1 MLRGTNVLYDCLTWT
16 AATADIACC
25 GRNNRVGRRS
35 RGAFRQAIHTRRL
48 RVSSTGTALVAR
60 SRRFRATG
68 AVNAAAVS
76 CAHVL
81 MQSIGRRATVEE
93 SGGAVTGCRCRAW
106 LWRCSRVTATLCGSA
121 CAFHAVHCMQRIL
134 PVSCMMCVSPLHV
147 PCCTL
152 HTVRC
157 CRISGCIFRAAYP
170 ILVSLGI
177 LHAVCCVLCVL
188 QAACCMLRAAC
199 RVLRVTS

>member
-1 MLRGTNVLYDCLTWT
+1 VGHVGGPAAVGQRGVRSAGVLGNLRLSAVPALLRGTNVLYECLTWT

-25 GRNNRVGRRS
+25 GRNNRVGRRP

-48 RVSSTGTALVAR
+48 RVSSTGTTLVAR
-60 SRRFRATG
+60 SRRFRVTG

-76 CAHVL
+76 CARVL

-121 CAFHAVHCMQRIL
+121 CTLHAVHCI
-134 PVSCMMCVSPLHV
+134 
-147 PCCTL
+147 
-152 HTVRC
+152 
-157 CRISGCIFRAAYP
+157 
-170 ILVSLGI
+170 
-177 LHAVCCVLCVL
+177 
-188 QAACCMLRAAC
+188 ACGYLAGRYLA
-199 RVLRVTS
+199 